1 MEGKRSG
8 KTKQLSRLLI
18 AKRLFTTSPINS
30 PGAMQTGSP
39 SLQQRI
45 SNARIAIRSRSP
57 FFGTL
62 LLEAPIRVDPT
73 VPLAATDGTALL
85 LNPDTVASLS
95 QEAFMGLLVHE
106 VLHVALGHL
115 PRRGEREP
123 TQWNIAA
130 DMVVNEIVDKQSFVL
145 PEGGVH
151 LPDDRPAWQTLSVE
165 EIYAC
170 LQREADSGSSMSSAS
185 SVEATSGT
193 ASSGAPPSLPEQW
206 HDLDVDASF
215 TSSDA
220 QAVQSHWR
228 QVVRR
233 AAEMQRMKTP
243 GDLPAGLQRCVQAA
257 TEPRINWRDVLW
269 RFLVRTPVDFD
280 HFDRRQIHRGL
291 YLKTLT
297 TQSRQ
302 IYVGVDTSGS
312 IAPADLERFMGEVQH
327 IVRSYPHIQGHL
339 YYMDANAYGPYKLS
353 SQTNLADLP
362 PPRGGGGTSFVPLF
376 DAIAAERDMVHS
388 PVVVCF
394 TDGHGTF
401 PDDPPPYPVL
411 WVHPP
416 GQRAA
421 ADFPFGDAIP
431 FINPTT

>member
-1 MEGKRSG
+1 MPA
-8 KTKQLSRLLI
+8 LS
-18 AKRLFTTSPINS
+18 A
-30 PGAMQTGSP
+30 

-45 SNARIAIRSRSP
+45 SNARIVIRSRSP

-62 LLEAPIRVDPT
+62 LLEAPIRLDST

-85 LNPDTVASLS
+85 LNPDTVAALS

-106 VLHVALGHL
+106 VLHIALCHL
-115 PRRGEREP
+115 SRRRERNR

-130 DMVVNEIVDKQSFVL
+130 DMVVNDIVEKQGFVL

-151 LPDDRPAWQTLSVE
+151 LPEDRPAWASLSVE

-170 LQREADSGSSMSSAS
+170 LQREADAAASTSS
-185 SVEATSGT
+185 TS
-193 ASSGAPPSLPEQW
+193 SSGASSLDSLPSLPRRW
-206 HDLDVDASF
+206 RDLDADAPP
-215 TSSDA
+215 TPSDS
-220 QAVQSHWR
+220 QSVQSHWR

-243 GDLPAGLQRCVQAA
+243 GDLPAGLQRCVEAA
-257 TEPRINWRDVLW
+257 TEPRINWQDMLW

-297 TQSRQ
+297 TKSLQ

-312 IAPADLERFMGEVQH
+312 IRKDDLKQFMGEVQH
-327 IVRSYPHIQGHL
+327 IVRSYPHIQGQL
-339 YYMDANAYGPYKLS
+339 YYMDADAYGPYELS
-353 SQTNLADLP
+353 SQTTLADLP
-362 PPRGGGGTSFVPLF
+362 PPQGGGGTSFVPLF
-376 DAIAAERDMVHS
+376 DAIEAEQDMIHT
-388 PVVVCF
+388 PVLVCF
-394 TDGHGTF
+394 TDGAGTF
-401 PDDPPPYPVL
+401 PDEPPPYPVL
-411 WVHPP
+411 WIHQP
-416 GQRAA
+416 GDHA

-431 FINPTT
+431 FINATT